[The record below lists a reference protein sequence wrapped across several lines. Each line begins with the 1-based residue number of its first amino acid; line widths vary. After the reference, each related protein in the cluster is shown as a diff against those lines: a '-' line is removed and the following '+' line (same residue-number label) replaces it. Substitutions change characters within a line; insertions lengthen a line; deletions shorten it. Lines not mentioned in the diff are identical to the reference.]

1 MGAKNKVLSV
11 RLEKEVY
18 DKFKKICQEKDLPAS
33 LLARQVLNDWVRK
46 QSSIKPVGTDK
57 EAE

>member
-1 MGAKNKVLSV
+1 MGAKEKVLSV

-18 DKFKKICQEKDLPAS
+18 DRFKKIRQEKDLPAS
-33 LLARQVLNDWVRK
+33 LVARQVLKDWVRK
-46 QSSIKPVGTDK
+46 QSSIKSAWKVK

>member
-1 MGAKNKVLSV
+1 MGAKDKVLSV
-11 RLEKEVY
+11 NLEKEVY

-33 LLARQVLNDWVRK
+33 LVARQALKDWVRE
-46 QSSIKPVGTDK
+46 QSSVKSVGGSM

>member
-1 MGAKNKVLSV
+1 MGAKEKVLSV

-18 DKFKKICQEKDLPAS
+18 DRFKKIRQEKDLPAS
-33 LLARQVLNDWVRK
+33 LVARQVLKDWVRK

>member
-18 DKFKKICQEKDLPAS
+18 DTFKKICQEKDLPAS

>member
-33 LLARQVLNDWVRK
+33 LVARQVLNDWVRK

>member
-33 LLARQVLNDWVRK
+33 LVARQVLKDWVRK
-46 QSSIKPVGTDK
+46 QSSIKSAWKVK

>member
-1 MGAKNKVLSV
+1 MGTKNKVLSV

-33 LLARQVLNDWVRK
+33 LVARQVLKDWVRK
-46 QSSIKPVGTDK
+46 QSSIKSAWKVK

>member
-33 LLARQVLNDWVRK
+33 LVARQVLKDWVRK